1 MEEYD
6 PLWLRSK
13 GAAEPGKEE
22 EEKDQKQE
30 DSEWPLFRSICLH
43 FNQTLNFL
51 VFRSIEKCLE
61 NCWI

>member
-30 DSEWPLFRSICLH
+30 DSE
-43 FNQTLNFL
+43 
-51 VFRSIEKCLE
+51 
-61 NCWI
+61 